1 MILWSSFGFG
11 SDFVG
16 LRKQGETRLMI
27 DDSIKNKNL
36 KEKSD
41 RSSITSVTEST
52 IHD

>member
-16 LRKQGETRLMI
+16 LRKQGEARLMI
-27 DDSIKNKNL
+27 DSIKNKNL